1 MKRGWL
7 LAVPLLLAS
16 QGTWAGAAPATANGS
31 GALALASLVADQSPT
46 VRARDRT
53 TLRRLFGGRA
63 DVTFPIG
70 RKIEIRVDSVACQA
84 GNVDI
89 TQHDCTLTFG
99 DRTVSEQGRR
109 AHELYA
115 TLIELG
121 ARPEGA
127 AGSLHATLSALVC
140 NVDPHV
146 VGERGGGGA
155 ECSFTPGAP

>member
-1 MKRGWL
+1 MRRAWL

-16 QGTWAGAAPATANGS
+16 QAAPAATTSGS
-31 GALALASLVADQSPT
+31 AALAVASLVADQSPT
-46 VRARDRT
+46 IRPRDRT
-53 TLRRLFGGRA
+53 VLRRLFGGRA
-63 DVTFPIG
+63 EATFPIG
-70 RKIEIRVDSVACQA
+70 RKIEVRADSVVCQA

-89 TQHDCTLTFG
+89 TQHDCTLTFA

-127 AGSLHATLSALVC
+127 AGSLHAGVSALAC
-140 NVDPHV
+140 TVDPHV
-146 VGERGGGGA
+146 VGQRAGGGA

>member
-1 MKRGWL
+1 MDRAWL

-16 QGTWAGAAPATANGS
+16 QAAPAATTSGS

-53 TLRRLFGGRA
+53 VLRRMFGGHA
-63 DVTFPIG
+63 DVTFPVG
-70 RKIEIRVDSVACQA
+70 RKIEVRADSVSCQA
-84 GNVDI
+84 GNVDV

-99 DRTVSEQGRR
+99 QRTVSEEGRH

-127 AGSLHATLSALVC
+127 AGSLRAALSALVC
-140 NVDPHV
+140 TVDPHV
-146 VGERGGGGA
+146 IGQRAGGGA
-155 ECSFTPGAP
+155 ECSFAPGAP